1 MIIKFATSC
10 LLGSVL
16 LLPVAGYAA
25 DAERSPA
32 TTYVKDSV
40 ITTKIKA
47 ELAAEKLSS
56 LIHVSVDTDAKG
68 KVVLGG
74 TATSKSAVDKA
85 VSIARS
91 VQGVTSV
98 DNQIK
103 VVADK

>member
-1 MIIKFATSC
+1 MIIKLATSC
-10 LLGSVL
+10 LVGAVL

-25 DAERSPA
+25 DAERSSA

-56 LIHVSVDTDAKG
+56 LVHVSVDTDDKG

-85 VSIARS
+85 VAIAKS
-91 VQGVTSV
+91 VQGVTAV
-98 DNQIK
+98 DNRIK
-103 VVADK
+103 IVADK

>member
-1 MIIKFATSC
+1 MNSKLAASC
-10 LLGSVL
+10 LVSALV

-25 DAERSPA
+25 DAERSSA

-56 LIHVSVDTDAKG
+56 LVHVSVDTDDRG

-74 TATSKSAVDKA
+74 TVTSKAAADKA

-103 VVADK
+103 IVADK